1 MTVPLSH
8 VTKLFSIVDCK
19 ITPLLTDPIGG
30 AATYAATSID
40 VPGIQVLNI
49 SGSMQT
55 KTLRGDNTLL
65 DTESYIDGVTAA
77 AEHARLSLDV
87 LAAMF
92 GGAVTDS
99 GVTPAQKAVWS
110 LTAASVPL
118 YFKIEGVTPPG
129 GTDLL
134 GGDSHV
140 VLYKCIASKFPE
152 LGMTGDDYRIPKFEV
167 SSVPLASTGK
177 WMDVVLNET
186 AIAIP

>member
-1 MTVPLSH
+1 MPLSH

-19 ITPLLTDPIGG
+19 ITALTADPIGG
-30 AATYAATSID
+30 AATYAASSVD
-40 VPGIQVLNI
+40 VPGIKSLAI
-49 SGSMQT
+49 SGNMQT

-65 DTESYIDGVTAA
+65 DTETYIDSVTAA
-77 AEHARLSLDV
+77 AEHARLSLDA
-87 LAAMF
+87 LAVML

-110 LTAASVPL
+110 LTGSSSPQ

-134 GGDSHV
+134 AGDLHV
-140 VLYKCIASKFPE
+140 VLYKVILSKFPE
-152 LGMTGDDYRIPKFEV
+152 MGFQGDDYRVPKFEV
-167 SSVPLASTGK
+167 SAVPRASDGK